1 MKLLQQY
8 VRTGGMLEKN
18 LSAVRIIHMSPQNSQ
33 VLAIIGQ
40 GYVGLPLAMAAV
52 DAGWTV
58 IGIDNFEAK
67 VSQLNSGSSPVE
79 DISDQQLQ
87 AAISKG
93 AYKASTDFSKV
104 SQASVI
110 TICVPTPLDEKREP
124 DLALLRSAV
133 NGIAPYLS
141 NETLVVSESTSYPG
155 TLRDVIIPIVNELR
169 PLESQNLYFASAP
182 ERVNP
187 GDSVW
192 NQKNTPRLVGAIDA
206 ASRTKALEFYESICD
221 AAISVSTPEVAEAAK
236 LLENTF
242 RLVNIALINDFTQL
256 CSANNINVHEVID
269 AAASKPY
276 GFMPF
281 RPGVGVGGHCIPV
294 DPLYLTWWARQSSVQ
309 AKLVESADS
318 ANLEMPKYVAERA
331 LGLIERRTDSPRV
344 LILGVAYKTGVA
356 DVRETPATQLS
367 NYLRGQ
373 GATVAWHDPLV
384 SYWEES
390 TSVNLDWDCDVA
402 ILATMQPGM
411 NLTQLTD
418 RGVKILDCT
427 NTLGN
432 VREVTIL

>member
-1 MKLLQQY
+1 MNQPGEENRQIFAFL
-8 VRTGGMLEKN
+8 G
-18 LSAVRIIHMSPQNSQ
+18 VRIAHVRAQKTQ
-33 VLAIIGQ
+33 TLAIIGQ

-67 VSQLNSGSSPVE
+67 VSQLNAGSSPVE

-87 AAISKG
+87 AAIDMG

-124 DLALLRSAV
+124 DLELLRSAAI
-133 NGIAPYLS
+133 GIAPYLS

-169 PLESQNLYFASAP
+169 PLESLILYFASAP

-187 GDSVW
+187 GDPVW
-192 NQKNTPRLVGAIDA
+192 NQKNTPRLVGAIDE
-206 ASRTKALEFYESICD
+206 ASKTKAMEFYESICD
-221 AAISVSTPEVAEAAK
+221 VAVSVSTPEIAEAAK

-242 RLVNIALINDFTQL
+242 RLVNIALINEFTQL
-256 CSANNINVHEVID
+256 CSNNSINVHEVID
-269 AAASKPY
+269 AASSKPY

-294 DPLYLTWWARQSSVQ
+294 DPLYLTWWAKQSGVQ
-309 AKLVESADS
+309 ANFVESADS
-318 ANLEMPKYVAERA
+318 INRRMPKFVAERA
-331 LGLIERRTDSPRV
+331 LNMVKKRDDSPRI
-344 LILGVAYKTGVA
+344 LILGVAYKPGVA
-356 DVRETPATQLS
+356 DIRETPATVLRD
-367 NYLRGQ
+367 YLISA

-384 SYWEES
+384 PTWKDS
-390 TSVNLDWDCDVA
+390 TSASLDWDCDVA

-432 VREVTIL
+432 LDGVTTL